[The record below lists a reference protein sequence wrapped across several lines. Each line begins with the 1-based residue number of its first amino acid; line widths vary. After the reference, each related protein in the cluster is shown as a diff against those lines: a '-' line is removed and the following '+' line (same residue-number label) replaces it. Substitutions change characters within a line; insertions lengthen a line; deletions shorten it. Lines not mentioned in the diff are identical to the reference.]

1 MNKKKILLALTGLLF
16 FSIIVSNVS
25 ADYSGISVGDAW
37 TYKSSYTDDEGT
49 QVTYI
54 SAKVTS
60 ITSNTVL
67 ANMYTNGILVLTDW
81 NISQIYVFSD
91 SKVSYDVNIW
101 GNYTASYGG
110 RTLTVCTS
118 WIRYIVDTTTGILVE
133 EVITEDI
140 TFKLTSWK
148 VYKESP
154 SISGFSWFFT
164 VLIIIGISAYLIRRG
179 YNRFFIPNN

>member
-1 MNKKKILLALTGLLF
+1 MNKKKILPALTGVLF
-16 FSIIVSNVS
+16 FCIIVSNVS

-37 TYKSSYTDDEGT
+37 TYTSSYTDDEGT

-60 ITSNTVL
+60 VTSNTVL
-67 ANMYTNGILVLTDW
+67 ANMYTNGLLVFTDW
-81 NISQIYVFSD
+81 NISQIYIFSD
-91 SKVSYDVNIW
+91 SKVSDDVNIW
-101 GNYTASYGG
+101 GTNTASYGG
-110 RTLTVCTS
+110 RTLTVCAR
-118 WIRYIVDTTTGILVE
+118 WIRYIVDTATGILVE

-154 SISGFSWFFT
+154 SIPGFSFFLT
-164 VLIIIGISAYLIRRG
+164 VIVIIGTSAYLIRTRIL
-179 YNRFFIPNN
+179 RS

>member
-1 MNKKKILLALTGLLF
+1 MKKKKSLPALAGVLF
-16 FSIIVSNVS
+16 FFIIVSNVS
-25 ADYSGISVGDAW
+25 AGYSGISVGDAW
-37 TYKSSYTDDEGT
+37 TYTSSYTDDEGT

-67 ANMYTNGILVLTDW
+67 ANMYTNGVLVFTDW

-91 SKVSYDVNIW
+91 SKVSYDMIIW

-110 RTLTVCTS
+110 RTLTVCAS
-118 WIRYIVDTTTGILVE
+118 WIRNIIDIATGILVE

-179 YNRFFIPNN
+179 YVKNFDLK